1 MRIEWFLTEQMP
13 DPGHENSHVLL
24 LRSGL
29 PIVSNL
35 VADVSSG
42 TLECHLRVPFDLP
55 VFRGHFRDLPI
66 VPGVTQMGWAVELAR
81 AHGIVSSRLV
91 GVTAA
96 KFCRIAQPGMTFEV
110 RLAAAGQAMQFIYRR
125 NQALVSIGR
134 LQFEDGHV

>member
-1 MRIEWFLTEQMP
+1 
-13 DPGHENSHVLL
+13 
-24 LRSGL
+24 
-29 PIVSNL
+29 VSNL

-42 TLECHLRVPFDLP
+42 TLECQLRVPFDLP
-55 VFRGHFRDLPI
+55 VFQGHFRDMPI
-66 VPGVTQMGWAVELAR
+66 VPGVTQIGWAVELAR

-96 KFCRIAQPGMTFEV
+96 KFCRIVQPGMTFEL
-110 RLAAAGQAMQFIYRR
+110 RLAAARKAMQFIYRR